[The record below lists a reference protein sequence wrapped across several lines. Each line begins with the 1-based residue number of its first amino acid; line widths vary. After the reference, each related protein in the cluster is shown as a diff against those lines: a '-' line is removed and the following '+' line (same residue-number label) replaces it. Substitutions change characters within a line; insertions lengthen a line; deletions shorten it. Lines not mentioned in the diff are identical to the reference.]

1 MAEQKSAFL
10 LANNIHTIKTLG
22 ADLEIFGKTGEN
34 IIDRFILDSRR
45 AWWNDDDKPMKF
57 FL

>member
-22 ADLEIFGKTGEN
+22 ADLEIFGKTGKN

-45 AWWNDDDKPMKF
+45 VVER
-57 FL
+57 